1 MMGLSLTT
9 LLPLLLS
16 MLGRGKPSVELP
28 IKEVID
34 IIGSLPPQQQEETV
48 EVIDIAKAQL
58 MLKDL
63 GFDPGPIDGKAGPK
77 TQAATK
83 QYQQARGL
91 EADGLIGQKTWAS
104 LLGEAQTMG
113 AA

>member
-34 IIGSLPPQQQEETV
+34 IIGSLPPHQQEEPV
-48 EVIDIAKAQL
+48 DLIDIEKAQR
-58 MLKDL
+58 MLSDA
-63 GFDPGPIDGKAGPK
+63 GFDPGPIDGKPGPM
-77 TQAATK
+77 TQAATR
-83 QYQQARGL
+83 QYQQSRGL
-91 EADGLIGQKTWAS
+91 EVDGLIGQKTWS
-104 LLGEAQTMG
+104 KLLGEQGRGHA
-113 AA
+113 